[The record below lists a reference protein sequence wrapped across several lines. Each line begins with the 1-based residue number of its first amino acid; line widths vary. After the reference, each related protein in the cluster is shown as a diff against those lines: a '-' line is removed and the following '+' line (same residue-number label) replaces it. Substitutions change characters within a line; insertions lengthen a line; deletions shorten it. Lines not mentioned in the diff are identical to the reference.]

1 MEPMAA
7 RLPFDFVRERSN
19 FHEASCLCMQD
30 RGINFFEPLLAL
42 SGACERE
49 QHAVEFSLASYMPVE
64 KVDDDVL
71 PFAAVSGRWFVG
83 PRVSVC

>member
-1 MEPMAA
+1 
-7 RLPFDFVRERSN
+7 
-19 FHEASCLCMQD
+19 MQD
-30 RGINFFEPLLAL
+30 RGINFFGATVAL

-49 QHAVEFSLASYMPVE
+49 QHAVEFSLASCMPIE
-64 KVDDDVL
+64 KVEDNVL